1 MTKPV
6 FVYCTTLSSILSLL
20 HILSA
25 LRFGMLKLE
34 LFKVFSVTYPT
45 KILPAFAWMKEKE
58 NYSLVT
64 VEEEFSPSISKMEP
78 KWRNSKKVA
87 KVLTKIKKTFH
98 VCFTTTGANNQISN
112 VIYLQPV
119 GMALFDFSTI
129 VIVQKKGLRN
139 TPWINTQTL

>member
-34 LFKVFSVTYPT
+34 LFKVFSVTYLT
-45 KILPAFAWMKEKE
+45 KILPAFAWTKEKE

-78 KWRNSKKVA
+78 K
-87 KVLTKIKKTFH
+87 
-98 VCFTTTGANNQISN
+98 
-112 VIYLQPV
+112 
-119 GMALFDFSTI
+119 
-129 VIVQKKGLRN
+129 
-139 TPWINTQTL
+139 